1 MSAAELP
8 QRLEAF
14 AAVNAA
20 VKAEAWFA
28 MPADEAEAFW
38 LDVIEKSQALLEAL
52 AGVVGEGDQEA
63 HRQRLVVLVTDL
75 KKRGEGIVAGLGQR

>member
-20 VKAEAWFA
+20 VKAEVWFS
-28 MPADEAEAFW
+28 MPSDEAEAFW
-38 LDVIEKSQALLEAL
+38 RDVIEKSQALLDAL
-52 AGVVGEGDQEA
+52 ALVVGEGEQEVR
-63 HRQRLVVLVTDL
+63 RQRLVVLVTDL
-75 KKRGEGIVAGLGQR
+75 KKRGEGIVAGLGER